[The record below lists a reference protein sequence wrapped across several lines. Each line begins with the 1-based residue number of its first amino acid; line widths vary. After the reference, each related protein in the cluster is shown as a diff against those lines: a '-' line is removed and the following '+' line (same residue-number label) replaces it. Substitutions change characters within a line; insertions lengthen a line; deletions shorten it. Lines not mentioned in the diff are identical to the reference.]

1 MTLIEEIERIIKPPI
16 ASFKLTLY
24 DVSLVYEQGVHYLRV
39 LIERDDGQRVSLDD
53 IVKVTE
59 HLSPLLDQANL
70 IQHTYTLDVASSGA
84 EHEIDPSQLEK
95 YVNRFVRL
103 ELDVPFE
110 GESFIQGKLLEC
122 DAHQAVIEYRF
133 KTRVK
138 QAVIERTN
146 IKKANLAIHQ

>member
-1 MTLIEEIERIIKPPI
+1 
-16 ASFKLTLY
+16 
-24 DVSLVYEQGVHYLRV
+24 
-39 LIERDDGQRVSLDD
+39 
-53 IVKVTE
+53 
-59 HLSPLLDQANL
+59 
-70 IQHTYTLDVASSGA
+70 VASSGA